1 MDLTILG
8 LNPSIK
14 ESKSLLMHGYFQ
26 YEMGLTLALIALS
39 MLSMS
44 SESLAFGV
52 LVDISG
58 THPKHVTS
66 NANLPTSQL
75 LMPPPPKKFFKKPN
89 KKPRACPASGGKAK
103 EAIQTS
109 NQNSFSKPLSPI
121 SAKSSYFVA
130 PAQRATMLL

>member
-1 MDLTILG
+1 
-8 LNPSIK
+8 
-14 ESKSLLMHGYFQ
+14 MHGYFQ

-75 LMPPPPKKFFKKPN
+75 LMPPPPKKNKKTQQKTESLSSQRWQGQRGDPDIQSEQLQQTLKPN
-89 KKPRACPASGGKAK
+89 QRQIQLFCGTSPACNNVALKRA
-103 EAIQTS
+103 
-109 NQNSFSKPLSPI
+109 
-121 SAKSSYFVA
+121 VH
-130 PAQRATMLL
+130 

>member
-75 LMPPPPKKFFKKPN
+75 LMPPPPQKK
-89 KKPRACPASGGKAK
+89 
-103 EAIQTS
+103 
-109 NQNSFSKPLSPI
+109 
-121 SAKSSYFVA
+121 
-130 PAQRATMLL
+130 